1 MTKIYPDRHGSYD
14 AKPLTIG
21 KASMLTVLVFI
32 ILFVVGSLLISG
44 YFRQAEITTRRS
56 VMKIC
61 GRNRK

>member
-44 YFRQAEITTRRS
+44 YFSTS
-56 VMKIC
+56 
-61 GRNRK
+61 RNNDAPIGNEDLRAKP